1 MRLPVRARRGWRAR
15 SEKSAL
21 LPKRC
26 GGVFFRAGRLQF
38 LIVGFSLAGFA
49 VFGERFVILW
59 AGACLVLGYA
69 LSRRWGGLGCAA
81 GTALSLFI
89 GNGVAI
95 NLYYWKRVGID
106 IPGFWRQILKM
117 SLPLIALS
125 GLALLVQPKF
135 PDTSVVVYLAK
146 IAVFAGLAL
155 PAFWFFSMNE
165 SERELVRA
173 PVRRLMRKAKRLRVA

>member
-125 GLALLVQPKF
+125 A
-135 PDTSVVVYLAK
+135 
-146 IAVFAGLAL
+146 LAL